1 MVTVVVVPGGWFLA
15 CHRGFLFHGSAGFD
29 CCISPLLPVSFEFD
43 AFSFSLS
50 LLSNQYLLL
59 YIVSCRRSSGYAFIC
74 FSVSLCMYISP
85 YRSLFISL
93 HLCISLSLY
102 LCFLYRRP
110 CRPVPPPS
118 PSRPP
123 RCRLLFRYRD
133 ANVHVFTRDPWR
145 SSFKYNVQMPWYAR
159 LVLAK
164 NVIWH
169 DVLEAD
175 QTSKVLIAV
184 GEKNICVTACFVQ
197 HVRCA

>member
-1 MVTVVVVPGGWFLA
+1 MHSLSRSLFSPTSTYFCILSHVVVPLGMS
-15 CHRGFLFHGSAGFD
+15 LF
-29 CCISPLLPVSFEFD
+29 V
-43 AFSFSLS
+43 SLS
-50 LLSNQYLLL
+50 CSVCMSLPIALCLYLYMYASPHLF
-59 YIVSCRRSSGYAFIC
+59 IYAFFIA
-74 FSVSLCMYISP
+74 VLVALC
-85 YRSLFISL
+85 
-93 HLCISLSLY
+93 
-102 LCFLYRRP
+102 
-110 CRPVPPPS
+110 PPPF

-123 RCRLLFRYRD
+123 GCRLLFRYRD

-145 SSFKYNVQMPWYAR
+145 LSFKYNVRMPWYAR

-184 GEKNICVTACFVQ
+184 GEKNKCVTACFVQ